1 MTEIH
6 CGIRDKAKF
15 LDWIRYLAAT
25 RGAGFAKIFAQDEVL
40 GKKTVLIKIT
50 EVAHAVLSSKRSGNT
65 GSGAHFQT
73 LNKKFL
79 ISVICIASP
88 LPSP

>member
-50 EVAHAVLSSKRSGNT
+50 EVAHAVLS
-65 GSGAHFQT
+65 
-73 LNKKFL
+73 
-79 ISVICIASP
+79 
-88 LPSP
+88 

>member
-1 MTEIH
+1 MTRRSNFNRKGVLGIRDFTEIH

-50 EVAHAVLSSKRSGNT
+50 EVAHAGLS
-65 GSGAHFQT
+65 
-73 LNKKFL
+73 
-79 ISVICIASP
+79 
-88 LPSP
+88 